1 MHKEYEDL
9 ISKFYDLSTENKKN
23 EIYNEFNKINDIL
36 NAISKFSK
44 EPYSGDI
51 IDYNKNNTD
60 NEDQNLTKIYNN
72 LMIIEE
78 KLIFYLKDSGY

>member
-9 ISKFYDLSTENKKN
+9 ISKFYDLSTENKKQ

-36 NAISKFSK
+36 SAISKFSK
-44 EPYSGDI
+44 EPYSGKLTNYD
-51 IDYNKNNTD
+51 KNNTD
-60 NEDQNLTKIYNN
+60 NEDQNLTKIYHN